1 MPVVIGYARKYN
13 KEAGLG
19 SVIANM
25 IPFSLTFAI
34 VWIIQVIIWVGLNL
48 PLGPGGGIYL

>member
-1 MPVVIGYARKYN
+1 MLFRSRKYD

-25 IPFSLTFAI
+25 IPFSACFAVVWILQVI
-34 VWIIQVIIWVGLNL
+34 VWVVFNL
-48 PLGPGGGIYL
+48 PLGPGGGIYLAG